1 MKRDPGLPLPNFLFQ
16 HFPFDRQPHPP
27 FFTHLTMSTPEESAP
42 PTSTTQD
49 QPIDKLASIRE
60 RHAKETKQL
69 ETKIASLR
77 KSVEKASKAKKR
89 EMNSRISD
97 MQSKLQFKHDEEIR
111 KLEVCYAL
119 VGWGGERR

>member
-1 MKRDPGLPLPNFLFQ
+1 
-16 HFPFDRQPHPP
+16 
-27 FFTHLTMSTPEESAP
+27 MSTPEESAP

-119 VGWGGERR
+119 VGGGRDVREKRGIVRVCV